1 MLFLVMQGRNET
13 MKMRLPGKKAKEE
26 HSLLTPLALAM
37 NLEELPQKIKDHET
51 QIYMLENQLFDFA
64 EKIKEYEVPERI
76 KILDELDERG
86 KFKYGNDRR
95 REDELY
101 MRLKTDEGY
110 TYCKNQIKNILSERD
125 MIKIELEFYKNII
138 RIKTIS
144 ST

>member
-1 MLFLVMQGRNET
+1 
-13 MKMRLPGKKAKEE
+13 MKNAREKKTKGE
-26 HSLLTPLALAM
+26 HNLLTPLALAM
-37 NLEELPQKIKDHET
+37 NLEELPQKIKDRQT

-64 EKIKEYEVPERI
+64 EKVKEHEVPERI